1 MIQVRAIMASG
12 CRRSEIPQIHGRAG
26 WPGTQGCSRPMG
38 VSNEDQLGASISKK
52 KIPPIPIAKT
62 ASVLPGVELVG
73 VPKWDGTPFLGFC
86 MENLEGD
93 RSMNDCCLAIL
104 FLMLTM

>member
-1 MIQVRAIMASG
+1 
-12 CRRSEIPQIHGRAG
+12 
-26 WPGTQGCSRPMG
+26 MG
-38 VSNEDQLGASISKK
+38 VSNEDQLGASISKKK